1 MIRRGKTNAGDSWRT
16 DKWILDLVGN
26 SFDPC
31 PLDEGFC
38 QVGNVL
44 FDGLEMDWFYCSLD
58 HNHHVFVNPPYS
70 NPKPWVEKAIQ
81 ENKKGCFV
89 VMLLKHDS
97 STKWFALL
105 QEAGAHF
112 LWCSRRLYH
121 QTNRQSTFPSMLAV
135 LP

>member
-1 MIRRGKTNAGDSWRT
+1 MISRGKTNAGDSWRT

-26 SFDPC
+26 AFDPC
-31 PLDEGFC
+31 PYQKNKDMIIC
-38 QVGNVL
+38 
-44 FDGLEMDWFYCSLD
+44 GLLMDWFDKSSG

-70 NPKPWVEKAIQ
+70 NPKPWVEKAIE

-97 STKWFALL
+97 STKWFAML

-121 QTNRQSTFPSMLAV
+121 QSNKPAAFPSMLAV